1 MRLAILALAFLTGYA
16 SLAHA
21 DGMTAEDKA
30 LVAQHAK
37 KHGKKSHKKAH
48 AKKHHATHKS
58 SVNYKKAVLPAGQS
72 TPAAAAAPNNASPGI
87 AQPPRY
93 SYP

>member
-1 MRLAILALAFLTGYA
+1 MRLAILALACLTGYA

-37 KHGKKSHKKAH
+37 KHGKKSHKKAI
-48 AKKHHATHKS
+48 KKPMLKNITPPT
-58 SVNYKKAVLPAGQS
+58 KAA
-72 TPAAAAAPNNASPGI
+72 
-87 AQPPRY
+87 
-93 SYP
+93 